1 MRIWRGTTAFTAI
14 ALLMTSPGYAQ
25 ISPSN
30 SMGIATPAES
40 FPQEP
45 GSDYFLANYDQYE
58 AYLKKLASQSDRIKL
73 VDIGKS
79 AEGRTMWMAIVSS
92 PENLANLDHYK
103 EINAKLARAQGL
115 DDATARQLAA
125 EGKAVVWIDAG
136 MHATETV
143 TTQAQIHVLYRML
156 TQDDAETKRLL
167 DDVIILFGQDNP
179 DGLQLV
185 ANWYMQEKD
194 PKKRTFDTIPRLYQ
208 KYIGH
213 DNNRDSF
220 MAQMPETEAVNRV
233 LFREWYPQ
241 IVFNQHQTGPAG
253 MVVFVPPF
261 RDPFNYNYDPLLMTE
276 LQELGSTMHSRLIAE
291 NKGGSGMRSAAP
303 YSTWHNGMERS
314 VSYFHNSLGLLTE
327 IIGGPTPMSIPL
339 VPDVQLPDNDKP
351 LPISPREW
359 HLADSLEYQW
369 SLDRAVL
376 DYASRNRDRMLFNY
390 YRMGK
395 NGIERGLKDSWTTT
409 PKAIDALEEAG
420 KNRPDPNAKEG
431 YYRVR
436 QVDPALYGE
445 VLENPARRDPRAYVI
460 PRSQRDLPTAVAFLN
475 ALLKNGVEV
484 LAASQPFTAGGKSYP
499 AGSWIVK
506 TAQAFRPHVLDM
518 FEPQDHPHD
527 VEYPGGPPKAPY
539 DITGYTLSEQMG
551 IGYDRVFDNVEAPAT
566 PVEGLMTV
574 PAGQIVGTGSA
585 GWLVRHETNNSF
597 ILTNRLLKAGLP
609 VSWVKTAVQS
619 GGVDFAPGAVWI
631 PASPAAAK
639 IVAGS
644 VSGLGIDAYAADAAP
659 SGETMKIK
667 PVRVGL
673 VDQYGG
679 VIASGWTRWLL
690 EQFEFPFKVVY
701 PSELDK
707 GNIKANYDV
716 LVFANGTVPT
726 ASGSPWYGRASR
738 MPAPETIPA
747 KYRPEL
753 GLVSA
758 EKTVPALSAFAEKG
772 GTIIAVGNAT
782 QLASMLKT
790 PVQPALAKNE
800 NGTLK
805 GLSTKEFFIPGA
817 IVEASVDPSQPLAY
831 GMTSKVNM
839 FFDHSQSFTI
849 PADAANVKRISW
861 YDSATPLRSGWAMGQ
876 EKLKGT
882 TAIADVS
889 LGKGKLFVM
898 GPEVTQRAQP
908 YATFKFLFNGIFYG
922 PSASE

>member
-1 MRIWRGTTAFTAI
+1 
-14 ALLMTSPGYAQ
+14 MTSPGYAQ

-30 SMGIATPAES
+30 TLGVSTPAES

-45 GSDYFLANYDQYE
+45 GSDYFLANYTQYE

-73 VDIGKS
+73 IDIGKS
-79 AEGRTMWMAIVSS
+79 AQGRTMWVAVVSS
-92 PENLANLDHYK
+92 PENLARLDHYK
-103 EINAKLARAQGL
+103 AINAKLARAEGL
-115 DDATARQLAA
+115 DDATARGLAD
-125 EGKAVVWIDAG
+125 EGKAFVWIDAG

-143 TTQAQIHVLYRML
+143 TTQSQIHVLYRML
-156 TQDDAETKRLL
+156 TQSDAETKRIL

-185 ANWYMQEKD
+185 ADWYMREKD
-194 PKKRTFDTIPRLYQ
+194 PKKREFDTIPRLYQ
-208 KYIGH
+208 KYVGH

-261 RDPFNYNYDPLLMTE
+261 RDPFNYNYDPLIMTE

-291 NKGGSGMRSAAP
+291 GKGGSGMRSAAP

-314 VSYFHNSLGLLTE
+314 VAYFHNAIGLLTE
-327 IIGGPTPMSIPL
+327 IIGSPTPMTIPL
-339 VPDVQLPDNDKP
+339 VPEVQLPDNDKP
-351 LPISPREW
+351 LPIAPREW

-376 DYASRNRDRMLFNY
+376 DYASRNRDRLLFNY
-390 YRMGK
+390 YRMGR

-409 PKAIDALEEAG
+409 PQRIDALEAAG
-420 KNRPDPNAKEG
+420 KDRPDPNAKEG
-431 YYRVR
+431 HDRAKP
-436 QVDPALYGE
+436 VDPKLYGE
-445 VLENPARRDPRAYVI
+445 VLEDPARRDPRAYVI
-460 PRSQRDLPTAVAFLN
+460 PRGQRDLPTTVAFLN

-484 LAASQPFTAGGKSYP
+484 LEARQAFTASGQSYP

-506 TAQAFRPHVLDM
+506 TAQAYRPHVLDM

-527 VEYPGGPPKAPY
+527 LAYPGGPPKAPY

-551 IGYDRVFDNVEAPAT
+551 VDYARVFETLDVPAG
-566 PVEGLMTV
+566 PVTDLITV
-574 PAGQIVGTGSA
+574 PAGRVIGEGRA

-609 VSWVKTAVQS
+609 VSWLQSATTAD
-619 GGVDFAPGAVWI
+619 GVDFAPGAVWI
-631 PASPAAAK
+631 PASAQAAK
-639 IVAGS
+639 IVTGS
-644 VSGLGIDAYAADAAP
+644 LAGLGIDAYALDTAP
-659 SGETMKIK
+659 TGATLPIR

-690 EQFEFPFKVVY
+690 ERYEFPFEVVY
-701 PSELDK
+701 PSALDK
-707 GNIKANYDV
+707 GNLKARYDV
-716 LVFANGTVPT
+716 LVFANGTVPPVKD
-726 ASGSPWYGRASR
+726 GPWAGRTSK
-738 MPAPETIPA
+738 MPDAAKIPA
-747 KYRPEL
+747 NYRSEL
-753 GLVSA
+753 GLVTA
-758 EKTVPALSAFAEKG
+758 AKTAPALSAFAQGG
-772 GTIIAVGNAT
+772 GTIIAIGNAA
-782 QLASMLKT
+782 QLATMLKA
-790 PVQPALAKNE
+790 PLRPALAKDE
-800 NGTLK
+800 DGTLK

-817 IVEASVDPSQPLAY
+817 LLEARVDPRQPLAY
-831 GMTSKVNM
+831 GVADEVTL
-839 FFDHSQSFTI
+839 FFDRSQSFKLTGE
-849 PADAANVKRISW
+849 AGQVTQVSW
-861 YDSATPLRSGWAMGQ
+861 YDSASPLRSGWAVGQ
-876 EKLKGT
+876 ERLEGT
-882 TAIADVS
+882 TAIADVT

-908 YATFKFLFNGIFYG
+908 YPTFKFLFNGILYG
-922 PSASE
+922 PAANSER